1 MYSLSIFI
9 NYPRIHMYLLKP
21 SSFIKHFLVLAIAA
35 VTLPA
40 SAQNKIS
47 IKQYKAPAN
56 VAQVSKEDSF
66 GAGFVS
72 SSAAHVRNQ
81 ASLCSDAE
89 VPTVSAEKA
98 YAHLVTG
105 VGPSGWT
112 YGTQNCWLFV
122 NVAKSLGDAGAD
134 PDFYFFKGIDM
145 LQKDGLLP
153 NPLIEREMPGASQI
167 ASGGCVDHAVLSV
180 RLHSLQ

>member
-1 MYSLSIFI
+1 MS
-9 NYPRIHMYLLKP
+9 LLKP
-21 SSFIKHFLVLAIAA
+21 SSFIKQFLVLAIAA

-47 IKQYKAPAN
+47 TKQYKAPAPM
-56 VAQVSKEDSF
+56 AQVSKEDSF

-72 SSAAHVRNQ
+72 SSATHVRNQ
-81 ASLCSDAE
+81 ARLCSGAE
-89 VPTVSAEKA
+89 VPSVSAAKA

-122 NVAKSLGDAGAD
+122 NVAKSLGDVSAGQ
-134 PDFYFFKGIDM
+134 DFYFFKGIET

-153 NPLIEREMPGASQI
+153 NPLIEREMPGASQV
-167 ASGGCVDHAVLSV
+167 ASGDCVDHAVLAV
-180 RLHSLQ
+180 RLHSLH

>member
-1 MYSLSIFI
+1 MYFSNSSAFAK
-9 NYPRIHMYLLKP
+9 NLLV
-21 SSFIKHFLVLAIAA
+21 FAA
-35 VTLPA
+35 AVVTLPA
-40 SAQNKIS
+40 FAQNKIS
-47 IKQYKAPAN
+47 IKQYKAPAP

-72 SSAAHVRNQ
+72 SSATHVRNQ
-81 ASLCSDAE
+81 ARLCSGAE
-89 VPTVSAEKA
+89 VPTVSAAKA
-98 YAHLVTG
+98 YARLVTG

-167 ASGGCVDHAVLSV
+167 ASGGCVDHAVLAV

>member
-1 MYSLSIFI
+1 MS
-9 NYPRIHMYLLKP
+9 LLKP
-21 SSFIKHFLVLAIAA
+21 SSFIKQFLVLAIAA

-47 IKQYKAPAN
+47 TKQYKAPAP
-56 VAQVSKEDSF
+56 VAQVLKEDSF

-72 SSAAHVRNQ
+72 SSATHVRNQ
-81 ASLCSDAE
+81 ARLCSGAE
-89 VPTVSAEKA
+89 VPTVSAAKA

-122 NVAKSLGDAGAD
+122 NVAKSLSDVSAGQ
-134 PDFYFFKGIDM
+134 DFYFFKGIET

-153 NPLIEREMPGASQI
+153 NPLIEREMPGAAELSDGQC
-167 ASGGCVDHAVLSV
+167 ADHAVLAV
-180 RLHSLQ
+180 RLHSLH